1 LLPKGDL
8 VFELEV
14 SMELLL
20 SFTLAV
26 AIVVTAAKLSGYL
39 SARLGQPAVVGEL
52 LMGLILGPTLLDML
66 HWPVLGGGELEETFH
81 QLAHLGVLLLMFIAG
96 LEVDLGSMLQTGRPA
111 VLAGTLGVVAP
122 IVLGALVVLPFGFGI
137 QDSLA
142 MGLVLAATSVSISA
156 QTLMELGVL
165 RSRVGIALLGAAV
178 VDDVLAILALSLFL
192 ALATGGAGG
201 ALALVW
207 VLVRMIAFLVTAGA
221 AGFLLIPRLAPRVDR
236 LPISQGLLALAFVI
250 ALVYGW
256 AAEAL
261 GGMAAITGA
270 FLAGVLFARTSLRR
284 TIEEGMHSLAYAW
297 LVPVFF
303 VSIGLSVDAKGLGW
317 NDLLLTLVIIVVALV
332 SKVLGA
338 GLGARWGGFS
348 SRESLQLGA
357 GMMSRGE
364 VGLIVATAELEA
376 NLIGEQVFAD
386 VVIMVLVTTLV
397 TPVVLRALY
406 PKNRERAQSVL
417 D

>member
-1 LLPKGDL
+1 
-8 VFELEV
+8 
-14 SMELLL
+14 MELLL

-26 AIVVTAAKLSGYL
+26 AVVVLAAKASGYL
-39 SARLGQPAVVGEL
+39 SGRLGQPAVVGEL
-52 LMGLILGPTLLDML
+52 LIGLILGPTVLDML

-111 VLAGTLGVVAP
+111 VLAGVLGVVAP
-122 IVLGALVVLPFGFGI
+122 IVLGALAVLPFGFGA
-137 QDSLA
+137 QESLA

-165 RSRVGIALLGAAV
+165 RSRVGMGLLGAAV
-178 VDDVLAILALSLFL
+178 VDDVLAILSLSLFL
-192 ALATGGAGG
+192 AVVTGSGGGAW
-201 ALALVW
+201 AIVW
-207 VLVRMIAFLVTAGA
+207 VLVRMIAFLGIATAVGL
-221 AGFLLIPRLAPRVDR
+221 LLIPRLAKRVDG

-250 ALVYGW
+250 ALLYGW

-261 GGMAAITGA
+261 GGVAAITGA

-297 LVPVFF
+297 LVPIFF
-303 VSIGLSVDAKGLGW
+303 VSIGLSVDAKGLDW
-317 NDLLLTLVIIVVALV
+317 SDLLLTVVVIVVALV

-338 GLGARWGGFS
+338 GLGARLGGFS
-348 SRESLQLGA
+348 SRESLQLGV

-376 NLIGEQVFAD
+376 HLIGDQVFAD

-397 TPVVLRALY
+397 TPIALRALY
-406 PKNRERAQSVL
+406 PKNPDRTQPVPDQVTEREG
-417 D
+417 